1 MKGLIIYN
9 SKKGHTKKYG
19 EEIGKYLS
27 GKNWDTKVISIDKFD
42 EKDIRDADIVFLG
55 SWTNG
60 MFLMFQHPDKKW
72 VKFVNKLPEIKDKKV
87 GLFTTY
93 TIATGSMFR
102 SMEKRLKDKITEVM
116 IELKSKSCVLTGEEK
131 KRIEFVLSE

>member
-1 MKGLIIYN
+1 MKGLVIYN
-9 SKKGHTKKYG
+9 SKKGHTQKYG
-19 EEIGKYLS
+19 EEIGKYLL
-27 GKNWDTKVISIDKFD
+27 GKNLDTKVISIDNFK

-72 VKFVNKLPEIKDKKV
+72 ANFASKLPEIKDKKV

-93 TIATGSMFR
+93 TVATGSMFR
-102 SMEKRLKDKITEVM
+102 RMEKKLKDKISEVM